1 MSDKVVSFLE
11 RCTWYSSLDER
22 HARLIRSHA
31 VSKLIQKQ
39 EIFFQR
45 GDQPLF
51 WCGVMSG
58 LVRVSS
64 TNVDGKVFSYGGLIE
79 GGWFNET
86 PILKNSPLQYE
97 ATALRDTDIV
107 LIPSHVLNTLVKES
121 LPFNQ
126 YLVNF
131 LNQRVIAYSSSLRN
145 QRTATV
151 ELSVAKNLAA
161 IFNPVFYMGDRK
173 AVDLSQ
179 EEIGYLCGLSRQR
192 VNVAMKKLIELGLVK
207 SGYRTVEIID
217 YDGLRFFSND

>member
-11 RCTWYSSLDER
+11 RCTWYSSLDAR
-22 HARLIRSHA
+22 HAHLIVSNA
-31 VSKLIQKQ
+31 TSKLIKKQ
-39 EIFFQR
+39 EIFFKR

-64 TNVDGKVFSYGGLIE
+64 SNLDGKVFSYGGLIE

-86 PILKNSPLQYE
+86 PILKNSQLQYE
-97 ATALRDTDIV
+97 ATALRDTEIV
-107 LIPSHVLNTLVKES
+107 LIPSHVFNTLVKES
-121 LPFNQ
+121 LPFNH

-151 ELSVAKNLAA
+151 ELSIAKNLAA

-179 EEIGYLCGLSRQR
+179 EEIGYLCGISRQR

>member
-22 HARLIRSHA
+22 HAQLIRSHA
-31 VSKLIQKQ
+31 ISKLIKKQ

-97 ATALRDTDIV
+97 ATALRDTEIV

-126 YLVNF
+126 Y
-131 LNQRVIAYSSSLRN
+131 
-145 QRTATV
+145 
-151 ELSVAKNLAA
+151 
-161 IFNPVFYMGDRK
+161 
-173 AVDLSQ
+173 
-179 EEIGYLCGLSRQR
+179 
-192 VNVAMKKLIELGLVK
+192 
-207 SGYRTVEIID
+207 
-217 YDGLRFFSND
+217 